1 MSIRLPADLQVTAGA
16 AVVCALALLAPI
28 PPVRVTAG
36 LLLVLVLPG
45 YALTA
50 ALLPRRSLGR
60 PELALCVLGLSLAVA
75 ALGGLL
81 LNFAGHLSRPA
92 WDILLT
98 AVTVGGCAIAG
109 RRRTADGMSR
119 RVSGAARLGPSRLGL
134 PRLRLS
140 RRGLPRLGLSR
151 RGLSKRNAVALSLS
165 TATVAVTGLALTIAV
180 QAATFQGPPLALS
193 LKALASRQVQV
204 AVSSGATEQTGL
216 SLVVHAGRTQSRLRL
231 PSLPA
236 ARTYTKTLTVPAG
249 AADIVV
255 DLDQGSRILRH
266 VQYWYSITRS
276 GQ

>member
-1 MSIRLPADLQVTAGA
+1 MSIRLPADLQVTAAA
-16 AVVCALALLAPI
+16 AVVCALALLAPLA
-28 PPVRVTAG
+28 PVRVTAG

-60 PELALCVLGLSLAVA
+60 PELALCALGLSLAVA

-92 WDILLT
+92 WDILLV
-98 AVTVGGCAIAG
+98 AVTVGGCAIA
-109 RRRTADGMSR
+109 R
-119 RVSGAARLGPSRLGL
+119 
-134 PRLRLS
+134 
-140 RRGLPRLGLSR
+140 R
-151 RGLSKRNAVALSLS
+151 RGLSPRGLSRPELSRPELSTRNAVALLLAA
-165 TATVAVTGLALTIAV
+165 ATVAVTGLALAIAV

-193 LKALASRQVQV
+193 LKPLANRQIQIG
-204 AVSSGATEQTGL
+204 VSAGATEQTGL
-216 SLVVHAGRTQSRLRL
+216 SLVVQAGRRQSRLRL
-231 PSLPA
+231 PSLAA

-255 DLDQGSRILRH
+255 DLDQGSRTLRH
-266 VQYWYSITRS
+266 VQYWYTTTRS

>member
-1 MSIRLPADLQVTAGA
+1 MNIRLPADLQVTAGA
-16 AVVCALALLAPI
+16 AVVCALVLLVPVA
-28 PPVRVTAG
+28 PVRVTAG
-36 LLLVLVLPG
+36 LPLVLVLPG

-60 PELALCVLGLSLAVA
+60 PELALCALGLSLAVA

-81 LNFAGHLSRPA
+81 LNVAGHLSRPV

-98 AVTVGGCAIAG
+98 AVTIACCAIAG
-109 RRRTADGMSR
+109 RRRTGDDTSGQAPGAVRPALSWRALSWR
-119 RVSGAARLGPSRLGL
+119 RL
-134 PRLRLS
+134 PR
-140 RRGLPRLGLSR
+140 PGLSR
-151 RGLSKRNAVALSLS
+151 RGLSKRSAVALLLAS
-165 TATVAVTGLALTIAV
+165 ATVAVTGLALVIAV

-193 LKALASRQVQV
+193 LKPMGSRQVQI
-204 AVSSGATEQTGL
+204 AVSSGAAQQTGL

-236 ARTYTKTLTVPAG
+236 ARTYTETLTAPAG

-255 DLDQGSRILRH
+255 DLDQGSRTLRH
-266 VQYWYSITRS
+266 VQYWYTTTRS